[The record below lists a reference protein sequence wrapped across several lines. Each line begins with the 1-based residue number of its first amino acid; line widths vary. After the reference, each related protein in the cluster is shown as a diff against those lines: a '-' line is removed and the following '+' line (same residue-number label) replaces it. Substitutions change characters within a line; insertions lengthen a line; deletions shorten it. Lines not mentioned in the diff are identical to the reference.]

1 MRTYRC
7 PHCHGVLN
15 PEHAIVVLAR
25 PEVGPEAEAH
35 TGSDTGT
42 LLLGLHPEPGNY
54 ASYLPPGTEPPPEG
68 TCYEL
73 RCPLCRAEL
82 SAKNAERMCA
92 LDLEEEGEQR
102 QVLFS
107 AVAGERAT
115 FLVDGSDVVARF
127 GEHAEERLSQLAYMK
142 YNLA

>member
-1 MRTYRC
+1 
-7 PHCHGVLN
+7 VLN

-25 PEVGPEAEAH
+25 PQGTAEAEAEAGAQSR
-35 TGSDTGT
+35 TGSEAGT

-54 ASYLPPGTEPPPEG
+54 ASYLPPGAEPPPEG

-92 LDLEEEGEQR
+92 LDLEEGGEKR

-115 FLVDGSDVVARF
+115 FVVDGSDVVARF